1 MNYSFFLVVQIC
13 FRKKKKKRL
22 GLSLTGLASTWSIF
36 NKVFKNCPFS
46 SVLIV
51 LIFLLSK
58 AHMLCSELLL
68 LACINFEDET
78 DYAPKHSLN
87 MAFPGNV

>member
-1 MNYSFFLVVQIC
+1 
-13 FRKKKKKRL
+13 
-22 GLSLTGLASTWSIF
+22 
-36 NKVFKNCPFS
+36 
-46 SVLIV
+46 
-51 LIFLLSK
+51 
-58 AHMLCSELLL
+58 MLCSELLL